1 MGKLDYVMFV
11 HDCGER
17 LGLHSATT
25 TRYNVIEMHDSF
37 TLALRCTQLVRLLFI
52 ELLSL
57 GPITIFGSPERDLGT
72 ESTPD

>member
-1 MGKLDYVMFV
+1 MGKLDYVMFM

-17 LGLHSATT
+17 RLHSATT
-25 TRYNVIEMHDSF
+25 TRYNAIEMHDSF
-37 TLALRCTQLVRLLFI
+37 TLAFRCTQLVRLLFI